1 METAETVETVA
12 IVETVVIVE
21 TVAIRET
28 SIFSEMFN
36 QMVSHARQLST
47 LECVALQ

>member
-1 METAETVETVA
+1 MFVETVKTVETVETVE
-12 IVETVVIVE
+12 IS
-21 TVAIRET
+21 ET
-28 SIFSEMFN
+28 SILSEMFN